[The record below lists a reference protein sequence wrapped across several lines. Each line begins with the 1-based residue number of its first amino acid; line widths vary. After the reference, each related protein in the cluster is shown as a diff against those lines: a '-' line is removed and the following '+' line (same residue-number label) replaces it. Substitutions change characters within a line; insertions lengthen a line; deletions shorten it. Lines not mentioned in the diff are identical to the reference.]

1 MSIAVTAGGVNITNP
16 GTYDCA
22 LGGID
27 LGEVQWRRFT
37 VDSPFVHGDFETH
50 AVKGMATGM
59 LAVDVFASSAAQMQT
74 RLAAIVDA
82 LTGGDWTLSIVVDGA
97 ATYSW
102 LCRRADFRLSPINA
116 RWEERVITVQFA
128 FQRYP
133 VATAGGV

>member
-1 MSIAVTAGGVNITNP
+1 MAITVTAGGINVTNP

-27 LGEVQWRRFT
+27 LGEVQWRRFI
-37 VDSPFVHGDFETH
+37 VDSPFVHGNFETH
-50 AVKGMATGM
+50 AVKGMATAT

-74 RLAAIVDA
+74 RMAALIDA
-82 LTGGDWTLSIVVDGA
+82 LTDGDWTLALDVDGTA
-97 ATYSW
+97 YSW
-102 LCRRADFRLSPINA
+102 LCRRADYRPIPINKL
-116 RWEERVITVQFA
+116 WEDGPITIRFA